1 MLLLARCFQCP
12 NLQVIAR
19 KARLMGIQMSTLIL
33 HYNVEA
39 PHNYL
44 FIQNLSISVQNCSD

>member
-1 MLLLARCFQCP
+1 MP
-12 NLQVIAR
+12 NLQVIAHEM
-19 KARLMGIQMSTLIL
+19 RLMGKQMTAVIP

-44 FIQNLSISVQNCSD
+44 FIPNLSASAQNCSD

>member
-44 FIQNLSISVQNCSD
+44 FIQNILISVQN